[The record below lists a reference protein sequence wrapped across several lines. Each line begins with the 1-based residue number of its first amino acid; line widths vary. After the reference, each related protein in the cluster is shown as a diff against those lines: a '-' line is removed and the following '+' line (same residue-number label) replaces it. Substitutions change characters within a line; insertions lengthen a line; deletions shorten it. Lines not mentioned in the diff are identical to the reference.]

1 MSSVPPD
8 VPGEGPH
15 SPDPVPDGVLTA
27 IYALQDAEALF
38 RARLRKKLGIAASE
52 LAAVQ
57 FLCRLESR
65 GMTGRPVDVAAH
77 LGISTSA
84 VSPVVARLEGRGF
97 VVRRPDPEDGRVADG
112 AARRRPRRGRRRPPA
127 RPRGGRALGRGGS
140 PPRRPARRAHHGI
153 HGRGRA
159 RPARPDDLT
168 RTRARDRARAAR
180 TTSSAGPCPSWP
192 AHGGDDADAVM
203 RQGVGTTSSCVRD
216 EPPPH
221 LVSSVAA
228 TCGRSRVSPTGVQD
242 RRGPGELR

>member
-65 GMTGRPVDVAAH
+65 GLTGRPVDVAAH

-84 VSPVVARLEGRGF
+84 VSPVVARLERRGF
-97 VVRRPDPEDGRVADG
+97 VVRRPDPEDGRGVRLALTPAAYAAVRDAAGGGRLRALEAAALSDGEARRLVDLLAGLTTGYTAG
-112 AARRRPRRGRRRPPA
+112 AA
-127 RPRGGRALGRGGS
+127 
-140 PPRRPARRAHHGI
+140 
-153 HGRGRA
+153 
-159 RPARPDDLT
+159 PDLL
-168 RTRARDRARAAR
+168 AP
-180 TTSSAGPCPSWP
+180 TT
-192 AHGGDDADAVM
+192 
-203 RQGVGTTSSCVRD
+203 
-216 EPPPH
+216 
-221 LVSSVAA
+221 
-228 TCGRSRVSPTGVQD
+228 
-242 RRGPGELR
+242 